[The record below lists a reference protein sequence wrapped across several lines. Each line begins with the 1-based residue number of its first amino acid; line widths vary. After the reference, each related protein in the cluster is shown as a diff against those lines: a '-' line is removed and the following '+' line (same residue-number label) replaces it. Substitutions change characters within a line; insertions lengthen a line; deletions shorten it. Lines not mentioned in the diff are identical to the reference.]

1 MAIDVETVK
10 EALSMISALAV
21 LYLSL
26 DIAANLLMFAFS
38 DKFVVTVTC
47 SWDGTVWSKSFGVKA
62 INEDYAVIKAFKKF
76 ILDVPA
82 NSTYGLRSI
91 KSFQAAKLR

>member
-26 DIAANLLMFAFS
+26 DIAAKLLLFAFS
-38 DKFVVTVTC
+38 DKFVVTVTY
-47 SWDGTVWSKSFGVKA
+47 SLDGTMRSKSFGVKA
-62 INEDYAVIKAFKKF
+62 INEDYAIVKAFKKF
-76 ILDVPA
+76 VLDEPA
-82 NSTYGLRSI
+82 NPTYGLRNI
-91 KSFQAAKLR
+91 KSFQAAKLK

>member
-21 LYLSL
+21 LCLSL
-26 DIAANLLMFAFS
+26 DIAAKLLLFAFS
-38 DKFVVTVTC
+38 DKFVVTVTY
-47 SWDGTVWSKSFGVKA
+47 SWDGTMRSKSFGVKA

-82 NSTYGLRSI
+82 ASTYGLRSI
-91 KSFQAAKLR
+91 KSFQAAKLK

>member
-26 DIAANLLMFAFS
+26 DIAAKLLLFAFS
-38 DKFVVTVTC
+38 DKFVVTVTY
-47 SWDGTVWSKSFGVKA
+47 SWDGTMRSKSFGVKA
-62 INEDYAVIKAFKKF
+62 INEDYAIIKAFKKF
-76 ILDVPA
+76 ICDEPA
-82 NSTYGLRSI
+82 NPTYGLRSI
-91 KSFQAAKLR
+91 KSFQAAKLK